1 MRMSIRILPALLI
14 AASLVSFAACGG
26 GGDDAT
32 SFSNQGGED
41 YSDLLVS
48 DAGEALGK
56 SAEELKG
63 EVQSV
68 HGDFSFKM
76 AAGQFDVS
84 ASGDFAYQAPDRM
97 HMTMDLSTGGLAEL
111 SGLGRLEM
119 LLFGDQLYM
128 HTDATGWVR
137 GSLADLGADSE
148 QLKSLMSEHAP
159 FDYSSLVKDAAD
171 VHNLGDEQIGGVK
184 YTHLRVK
191 IDLQE
196 ALKSLEGLGNNVPF
210 SASERLTMDFWVDPH
225 TLLPRKLV
233 ANGSLDLGDVPG
245 VSGPLTLEI
254 VMNFREY
261 NGSVEIPSPPADA
274 KPFQDA
280 FGGVN
285 PLSGY

>member
-56 SAEELKG
+56 SAEELKE

-137 GSLADLGADSE
+137 GSLADLG
-148 QLKSLMSEHAP
+148 
-159 FDYSSLVKDAAD
+159 
-171 VHNLGDEQIGGVK
+171 
-184 YTHLRVK
+184 
-191 IDLQE
+191 
-196 ALKSLEGLGNNVPF
+196 
-210 SASERLTMDFWVDPH
+210 
-225 TLLPRKLV
+225 
-233 ANGSLDLGDVPG
+233 DVPG

-285 PLSGY
+285 PLSGS